1 VTGRDAVTAALKAI
15 GALASGESLEA
26 SSATDGL
33 AEMNRMLG
41 TWSNQK
47 LLIHAITQETPLT
60 LTGGDSTVTMG
71 TSGDITT
78 RPIAIEKAVIR
89 DGSTDYPVDI
99 LTLEQYASIPDKS
112 TQSTYPTAL
121 YDDGGYP
128 QRTLTLYP
136 VPSAAKSLVL
146 WTKRALTSIASL
158 DTSVSLPPGYED
170 AIVYNLA
177 VRLAPHYGR
186 PLDAMIVKLADDGI
200 ACIKRANHR
209 PMYLTVDSALRSRGG
224 RYNINTGGYE

>member
-1 VTGRDAVTAALKAI
+1 MTGRDAITAALKKI
-15 GALASGESLEA
+15 GALAPGESLDA
-26 SSATDGL
+26 SEATDGL
-33 AEMNRMLG
+33 AELNRMLG
-41 TWSNQK
+41 AWGTQK
-47 LLIHAITQETPLT
+47 LIIHAVTQESPLT
-60 LTGGDSTVTMG
+60 LTAGDGTVTMG

-78 RPIAIEKAVIR
+78 RPMAIEKAVIR
-89 DGSTDYPVDI
+89 DGTTDYPVDL
-99 LTLEQYASIPDKS
+99 LTLEEYAGIADKS

-158 DTSVSLPPGYED
+158 DTSVSLPPGYDD

-177 VRLAPHYGR
+177 VRLAPEYGR
-186 PLDAMIVKLADDGI
+186 PVDAVVMKLADDGI
-200 ACIKRANHR
+200 ALIKRANHR
-209 PMYLTVDSALRSRGG
+209 PMLLTVDSALRTPG
-224 RYNINTGGYE
+224 RYDINTGGYR

>member
-1 VTGRDAVTAALKAI
+1 MTGRDAITTALKKI
-15 GALASGESLEA
+15 GALAPGESLDA
-26 SSATDGL
+26 SEATDGL
-33 AEMNRMLG
+33 AELNRMLG
-41 TWSNQK
+41 AWSTQK
-47 LLIHAITQETPLT
+47 LIIHAVTQESPLT
-60 LTGGDSTVTMG
+60 LTAGDGTVTMG

-78 RPIAIEKAVIR
+78 RPMAIEKAVIR
-89 DGSTDYPVDI
+89 DGTTDYPVDL
-99 LTLEQYASIPDKS
+99 LTLEEYAAISDKS

-158 DTSVSLPPGYED
+158 DTSVSLPPGYDD

-177 VRLAPHYGR
+177 VRLAPEYGR
-186 PLDAMIVKLADDGI
+186 PVDAVVMKLADDGI
-200 ACIKRANHR
+200 ALIKRANHR
-209 PMYLTVDSALRSRGG
+209 PMLLTVDSALRATG
-224 RYNINTGGYE
+224 RYDINTGGYR